1 METPQE
7 SFQLY
12 SLERRVVRDGR
23 FPRSNRVEFLQE
35 LVGDQHR
42 QNIRAWQNIVDAH
55 DGTRGGGAAGR
66 QAAGAESKIAAWR
79 AIVLEYVISVVLETE
94 LEECVVLL
102 ESLKFWRQLAQMQ
115 VSVGRNT
122 RGDDAGD
129 HC

>member
-23 FPRSNRVEFLQE
+23 FPRLNHVEFLQD
-35 LVGDQHR
+35 LVGEQPR
-42 QNIRAWQNIVDAH
+42 QNIEAWQKVIHDASL
-55 DGTRGGGAAGR
+55 GGEHTAGR
-66 QAAGAESKIAAWR
+66 QAAVAQSKIAAWR
-79 AIVLEYVISVVLETE
+79 GIVLEFVITVVLETE

-115 VSVGRNT
+115 VR
-122 RGDDAGD
+122 APQ
-129 HC
+129 

>member
-55 DGTRGGGAAGR
+55 DGTRGGGQTERACAMARSCAG
-66 QAAGAESKIAAWR
+66 KPD
-79 AIVLEYVISVVLETE
+79 
-94 LEECVVLL
+94 
-102 ESLKFWRQLAQMQ
+102 
-115 VSVGRNT
+115 
-122 RGDDAGD
+122 DDA
-129 HC
+129 HRKSC